1 MPDMTTYY
9 DAHDLHVAKATRDAQ
24 GNISYSGGD
33 LLGDMISMSVT
44 PDVQT
49 FTHVSEHAGKRSI
62 TKAYGANVT
71 LNHEPIP
78 MEKRGLLYGHELNE
92 DDELADN
99 IEDVPQGVGTVF
111 YQSAMDGS
119 FEGVFLPYVVFA
131 EGTTDANVA
140 LEGPQFTSSTTT
152 GVAEPNGDGDYRI
165 RKRFTNKADV
175 LAWMKAK
182 LNITN

>member
-1 MPDMTTYY
+1 MSDMTTYY

-33 LLGDMISMSVT
+33 LLGDLISLSVT

-49 FTHVSEHAGKRSI
+49 FTHVSEHAGKRGI

-71 LNHEPIP
+71 VNHEPIP
-78 MEKRGLLYGHELNE
+78 MEKRGLLYGHAVNE
-92 DDELADN
+92 DDELVDS
-99 IEDVPQGVGTVF
+99 IEDVPQGVGAAF

-119 FEGVFLPYVVFA
+119 FEGVFLPYTVFA

-140 LEGPQFTSSTTT
+140 LDGPQFTSSTTT
-152 GVAEPNGDGDYRI
+152 GVAEPNGDGEYRI

-175 LAWMKAK
+175 LAWMKTK
-182 LNITN
+182 LNITE